1 MARTRPYVA
10 IGVVAA
16 LALVAAG
23 CGGGDDNGGG
33 GGGGGGS
40 SSKPQKQASSGGG
53 GGAGTLSESMTDFKF
68 SNTAPT
74 VKAKNGSI
82 TVSLSND
89 GGTTHAMEI
98 ESSSGEFKSKQISP
112 GQKTTLTAK
121 LKPGNYEFYCP
132 VDGHKQLGMKG
143 KITVQ

>member
-1 MARTRPYVA
+1 MGRTRSHVA
-10 IGVVAA
+10 IGVLAA
-16 LALVAAG
+16 LALAAAG
-23 CGGGDDNGGG
+23 CGGDDNGGG
-33 GGGGGGS
+33 GGGGGGGGA
-40 SSKPQKQASSGGG
+40 SKPKKQASGGGG

-68 SNTAPT
+68 SEANPT
-74 VKAKNGSI
+74 VKAKNG
-82 TVSLSND
+82 TVTVNLTND

-98 ESSSGEFKSKQISP
+98 EDSKEFKSKFISP

-121 LKPGNYEFYCP
+121 LKPGTYEFYCP

>member
-1 MARTRPYVA
+1 MARTRSHVA
-10 IGVVAA
+10 IGVLAA

-23 CGGGDDNGGG
+23 CGGDDNGGG

-40 SSKPQKQASSGGG
+40 SSKPQNQASGGG

-68 SNTAPT
+68 SDTAPT
-74 VKAKNGSI
+74 VKAKNGSV

-89 GGTTHAMEI
+89 GGTTHAMEL

-121 LKPGNYEFYCP
+121 LKPGTYEFYCP

>member
-1 MARTRPYVA
+1 MPRTRAHFA

-40 SSKPQKQASSGGG
+40 SGKPQKQASGGGG

-68 SNTAPT
+68 SDPNPT

-82 TVSLSND
+82 TVNLTND

-98 ESSSGEFKSKQISP
+98 EGPKEFKSDFISQ
-112 GQKTTLTAK
+112 GQKATLTAK
-121 LKPGNYEFYCP
+121 LKPGTYEFYCP
-132 VDGHKQLGMKG
+132 VDDHKQLGMKG

>member
-1 MARTRPYVA
+1 MARTRAHFAV
-10 IGVVAA
+10 GVLAA

-23 CGGGDDNGGG
+23 CGGDDDGGGGG

-40 SSKPQKQASSGGG
+40 SSKPQKQASGG

-68 SNTAPT
+68 SDANPT

-82 TVSLSND
+82 TVDLTND
-89 GGTTHAMEI
+89 GGATHAMEI
-98 ESSSGEFKSKQISP
+98 EGPKEFESDQISP

-121 LKPGNYEFYCP
+121 LKPGTYEFYCP